1 MKDTKQNIEDGLSLK
16 EEELIKEIASLVL
29 EKKCKKKK
37 RESKHGDDEEEDG
50 QEPDETSDTPS
61 VKLKESLSD
70 EAYELKLFADNDSNL
85 YSKSKVP
92 IMKNLSKKFKKGN
105 YNNTLAIKAW
115 KLFVDKAAKAYGKE
129 HGNNDGFKI
138 FSPAVRKELAKE
150 FADEWNIEMQAG
162 NFHESVN
169 EGKIKVG
176 SIVKPNKGPHKGQ
189 DHEVIAMQGNGV
201 YNITPINIHYT
212 KIKYRLGAAG
222 AKEKD
227 LELVKESNEEADLLE
242 LNLSLDKF
250 VDVAKGTKTKNKFFV
265 FNNKGQVYHTAPTLD
280 KAKKLAAEY
289 KNHPHE
295 MGKPTILDL
304 TKGKIVEKDES
315 NMNENKEV
323 ERITKI
329 GKSMKVG
336 DKTTF
341 GVITKMGDDWL
352 EFKAKD
358 TPKTKIKFNQRKSG
372 GRYVLS
378 LLALAEEVVNEN
390 EKTTDI
396 SRAFTDRKDPLADA
410 ASKIIKQ

>member
-50 QEPDETSDTPS
+50 QEPDETSDTPSIKLKESLSDEAYELSEAAFLRLPGHVIANELWAVERDLQTFVSSQKNGNDVNVKQLNRIIKDLQSIKKEVKKFNKPEDVPVSYQYKKESTDEGKMSEDGQETSDTPS

-115 KLFVDKAAKAYGKE
+115 KPFVDKAAKAYGKE

-280 KAKKLAAEY
+280 KAKNLQLNIK
-289 KNHPHE
+289 
-295 MGKPTILDL
+295 TIR
-304 TKGKIVEKDES
+304 TRWES
-315 NMNENKEV
+315 
-323 ERITKI
+323 
-329 GKSMKVG
+329 
-336 DKTTF
+336 
-341 GVITKMGDDWL
+341 
-352 EFKAKD
+352 
-358 TPKTKIKFNQRKSG
+358 
-372 GRYVLS
+372 
-378 LLALAEEVVNEN
+378 
-390 EKTTDI
+390 
-396 SRAFTDRKDPLADA
+396 PLYL
-410 ASKIIKQ
+410 I